1 MPEIY
6 DLKCSVCDTQLN
18 FWETKDNDGHK
29 LIYVQPCAECSLKN
43 RLADPSSAQEIV
55 YIDGSPWTR
64 GQAQKQLELLT
75 ARMEKINAETKVCIE
90 QFNSLKERATK
101 FVEALGY

>member
-18 FWETKDNDGHK
+18 FWETKDGDGHK
-29 LIYVQPCAECSLKN
+29 LIYVQLCAECSLKN

-64 GQAQKQLELLT
+64 GQAQKRLDLLT
-75 ARMEKINAETKVCIE
+75 AYLEKVNAETKLSIE
-90 QFNSLKERATK
+90 KFNSLRAKADK
-101 FVEALGY
+101 FIEALGY